1 MQGDLCKL
9 WLDILLA
16 PKSLADRPERVLV
29 AHSSGMRIMKRLR
42 WTALPVLL
50 ALAPASYAQSIG
62 YEETLRAAVADQPQ
76 VRARELQVDARRQVA
91 DAADELPDPRLRA
104 GIQNLPISGPAAFQ
118 LDRQLPTQ
126 IQVGVE
132 QDIPNLAKRHARA
145 GMATADIDFATAQ
158 LAHAR
163 HMARLGAGRAWIS
176 LAYSQQALNVAD
188 DALAQIER
196 LVPLARSAVAAG
208 SARPGESLEI
218 RRAVLEVEDMRTRID
233 AEREAA
239 QAMLARYIALQDA
252 TATGSIPAPDVDV
265 EQLRATLE
273 YNPEIILAVAQV
285 RQAEARIDLA
295 RSEKRPDFG
304 INVSYGRRDPMFG
317 DVVSVMGSITLP
329 IFAGRRQNP
338 RIAAAETEASAAQ
351 AIQLDRLRELQAQFE
366 ADLAAWRSAYR
377 QWQRATEEL
386 LPLAQ
391 SRADLERASFAANRA
406 ELLDVIEAI
415 KALALL
421 QIEILEREE
430 ATVEAATTLRLTYTE
445 FQP

>member
-1 MQGDLCKL
+1 MQGDLCRF

-62 YEETLRAAVADQPQ
+62 YEETLRVAVAEQPQ
-76 VRARELQVDARRQVA
+76 VRARELQLDARRQVA

-104 GIQNLPISGPAAFQ
+104 GIQNLPISGPAAFE

-126 IQVGVE
+126 IQVGIE
-132 QDIPNLAKRHARA
+132 QEIPNLAKRRARA
-145 GMATADIDFATAQ
+145 AMAVSDIDFATAQ
-158 LAHAR
+158 LAHTR
-163 HMARLGAGRAWIS
+163 HMTRLGAGEAWIS
-176 LAYSQQALNVAD
+176 LAYTQQALNVAD
-188 DALAQIER
+188 EALAQIER

-208 SARPGESLEI
+208 SARPGESLE
-218 RRAVLEVEDMRTRID
+218 VEDMRTRID
-233 AEREAA
+233 ADREAA
-239 QAMLARYIALQDA
+239 QAMLARYIAVQNA

-273 YNPEIILAVAQV
+273 SNPEIILAVAQV
-285 RQAEARIDLA
+285 RQAEASIDLA

>member
-1 MQGDLCKL
+1 MQKIC
-9 WLDILLA
+9 
-16 PKSLADRPERVLV
+16 
-29 AHSSGMRIMKRLR
+29 
-42 WTALPVLL
+42 WTAFPVLL

-62 YEETLRAAVADQPQ
+62 YEEALRAAVSEQPQ
-76 VRARELQVDARRQVA
+76 VRARELQLEARRSVA

-104 GIQNLPISGPAAFQ
+104 GIQNLPVTGPAAFEI
-118 LDRQLPTQ
+118 DRQLPTQ

-132 QDIPNLAKRHARA
+132 QDIPNLAERHARA
-145 GMATADIDFATAQ
+145 GMAAADIDLASAQ
-158 LAHAR
+158 LTRAQL
-163 HMARLGAGRAWIS
+163 MARLGAGEAWVS
-176 LAYSQQALNVAD
+176 LAYAQQALNVTD

-208 SARPGESLEI
+208 SARPAESLEI
-218 RRAVLEVEDMRTRID
+218 CRAILEVEDVRTRLEGD
-233 AEREAA
+233 LDAA
-239 QAMLARYIALQDA
+239 QAMLARYAAVEDA
-252 TATGSIPAPDVDV
+252 VATGAIPAADVDA
-265 EQLRATLE
+265 ERLRATLE
-273 YNPEIILAVAQV
+273 RNPDIILAIAQI
-285 RQAEARIDLA
+285 RQADARIDLA

-338 RIAAAETEASAAQ
+338 RIAAAEAEASAAQ

-366 ADLAAWRSAYR
+366 ADLADWRSAYR

-391 SRADLERASFAANRA
+391 SRADLERASFAASRA

-445 FQP
+445 YQP

>member
-1 MQGDLCKL
+1 MQKIC
-9 WLDILLA
+9 
-16 PKSLADRPERVLV
+16 
-29 AHSSGMRIMKRLR
+29 
-42 WTALPVLL
+42 WTAFPVLL
-50 ALAPASYAQSIG
+50 ALAPASYAQSIA
-62 YEETLRAAVADQPQ
+62 YEEALRAAVSEQPQ
-76 VRARELQVDARRQVA
+76 VRARELQLEARRSVA

-104 GIQNLPISGPAAFQ
+104 GIQNLPVAGPAAFEI
-118 LDRQLPTQ
+118 DRQLPTQ

-132 QDIPNLAKRHARA
+132 QDIPNLAERHARA
-145 GMATADIDFATAQ
+145 RMAVADIDLASAQ
-158 LAHAR
+158 LTRAQLT
-163 HMARLGAGRAWIS
+163 ARLGAGEAWIS
-176 LAYSQQALNVAD
+176 LAYTQQALNVID
-188 DALAQIER
+188 EALRQIER

-208 SARPGESLEI
+208 SARPAESLEI
-218 RRAVLEVEDMRTRID
+218 RRAVLEVEDMRTRLEGDLD
-233 AEREAA
+233 AAR
-239 QAMLARYIALQDA
+239 AMLARYAAVQGA
-252 TATGSIPAPDVDV
+252 VATGAIPAADVDA
-265 EQLRATLE
+265 ERLRATLE
-273 YNPEIILAVAQV
+273 LNPDIILAIAQV
-285 RQAEARIDLA
+285 RQADARIDLA

-304 INVSYGRRDPMFG
+304 INVSYGRRDRMFG

-338 RIAAAETEASAAQ
+338 RIAAAEAEASAAQ

>member
-1 MQGDLCKL
+1 MQKIC
-9 WLDILLA
+9 
-16 PKSLADRPERVLV
+16 
-29 AHSSGMRIMKRLR
+29 
-42 WTALPVLL
+42 WTAFPVLL

-62 YEETLRAAVADQPQ
+62 YEEALRAAVSEQPQ
-76 VRARELQVDARRQVA
+76 VRARELQLEARRSVA

-104 GIQNLPISGPAAFQ
+104 GIQNLPVAGPAAFEI
-118 LDRQLPTQ
+118 DRQLPTQ

-132 QDIPNLAKRHARA
+132 QDIPNLAERHARA
-145 GMATADIDFATAQ
+145 RMAVADIDLASAQ
-158 LAHAR
+158 LTRAQLT
-163 HMARLGAGRAWIS
+163 ARLGAGEAWIS
-176 LAYSQQALNVAD
+176 LAYTQQALNVID
-188 DALAQIER
+188 EALRQIER

-208 SARPGESLEI
+208 SARPAESLEI
-218 RRAVLEVEDMRTRID
+218 RRALLEVEDMRTRLEGDLD
-233 AEREAA
+233 AAR
-239 QAMLARYIALQDA
+239 AMLARYAAVQGA
-252 TATGSIPAPDVDV
+252 VATGAIPAADVDA
-265 EQLRATLE
+265 ERLRATLE
-273 YNPEIILAVAQV
+273 LNPDIILAIAQV
-285 RQAEARIDLA
+285 RQADARIDLA

-338 RIAAAETEASAAQ
+338 RIAAAEAEASAAQ

>member
-1 MQGDLCKL
+1 MQKIC
-9 WLDILLA
+9 WA
-16 PKSLADRPERVLV
+16 AF
-29 AHSSGMRIMKRLR
+29 
-42 WTALPVLL
+42 PVLL

-62 YEETLRAAVADQPQ
+62 YEEALRAAVSEQPQ
-76 VRARELQVDARRQVA
+76 VRARELQLEARRSVA

-104 GIQNLPISGPAAFQ
+104 GIQNLPVTGPAAFEI
-118 LDRQLPTQ
+118 DRQLPTQ

-132 QDIPNLAKRHARA
+132 QDIPNLAERHARA
-145 GMATADIDFATAQ
+145 RMAVADIDLASAQ
-158 LAHAR
+158 LTRAQLT
-163 HMARLGAGRAWIS
+163 ARLGAGEAWIS
-176 LAYSQQALNVAD
+176 LAYTQQALNVTD
-188 DALAQIER
+188 EALRQIER

-208 SARPGESLEI
+208 SARPAESLEI
-218 RRAVLEVEDMRTRID
+218 RRAVLEVEDMRTRLEGDLD
-233 AEREAA
+233 AAR
-239 QAMLARYIALQDA
+239 AMLARYAAVQGA
-252 TATGSIPAPDVDV
+252 VATGAIPAADVDA
-265 EQLRATLE
+265 ERLRATLE
-273 YNPEIILAVAQV
+273 LNPDIILAIAQV
-285 RQAEARIDLA
+285 RQADARIDLA

-338 RIAAAETEASAAQ
+338 RIAAAEAEASAAQ
-351 AIQLDRLRELQAQFE
+351 AIKLDRLRELQAQFE

-445 FQP
+445 LQS

>member
-1 MQGDLCKL
+1 MQKIC
-9 WLDILLA
+9 
-16 PKSLADRPERVLV
+16 
-29 AHSSGMRIMKRLR
+29 
-42 WTALPVLL
+42 WTAFPVLL

-62 YEETLRAAVADQPQ
+62 YEEALRAAVSEQPQ
-76 VRARELQVDARRQVA
+76 VRARELQLKARRSVA

-104 GIQNLPISGPAAFQ
+104 GIQNLPVTGPAAFEI
-118 LDRQLPTQ
+118 DRQLPTQ

-132 QDIPNLAKRHARA
+132 QDIPNLAERHARA
-145 GMATADIDFATAQ
+145 RVAAADIDLASAQ
-158 LAHAR
+158 LTRAQL
-163 HMARLGAGRAWIS
+163 MARLGAGEAWIS
-176 LAYSQQALNVAD
+176 LAYTQQALNVTD
-188 DALAQIER
+188 DALRQIER

-208 SARPGESLEI
+208 SARPAESLEI
-218 RRAVLEVEDMRTRID
+218 RRAVLEVEDVRTRLEGD
-233 AEREAA
+233 LDAA
-239 QAMLARYIALQDA
+239 QAMLARYAAVQDA
-252 TATGSIPAPDVDV
+252 VATGAIPAADVDA
-265 EQLRATLE
+265 ERLRATLE
-273 YNPEIILAVAQV
+273 LNPDIILAIAQV
-285 RQAEARIDLA
+285 RQADARIDLA

-304 INVSYGRRDPMFG
+304 INLSYGRRDPMFG

-338 RIAAAETEASAAQ
+338 RIAAAEAEASAAQ

-377 QWQRATEEL
+377 QWQRATQEL

-391 SRADLERASFAANRA
+391 SRADLESASFAANRA

>member
-1 MQGDLCKL
+1 MQKIC
-9 WLDILLA
+9 
-16 PKSLADRPERVLV
+16 
-29 AHSSGMRIMKRLR
+29 
-42 WTALPVLL
+42 WTAFPVLL
-50 ALAPASYAQSIG
+50 ALAPASYAQSIA
-62 YEETLRAAVADQPQ
+62 YEEALRAAVSEQPQ
-76 VRARELQVDARRQVA
+76 VRARELQLEARRSVA

-104 GIQNLPISGPAAFQ
+104 GIQNLPVAGPAAFEI
-118 LDRQLPTQ
+118 DRQLPTQ

-132 QDIPNLAKRHARA
+132 QDIPNLAERHARA
-145 GMATADIDFATAQ
+145 RMAVADIDLASAQ
-158 LAHAR
+158 LTRAQLT
-163 HMARLGAGRAWIS
+163 ARLGAGEAWIS
-176 LAYSQQALNVAD
+176 LAYTQQALNVID
-188 DALAQIER
+188 EALRQIER

-208 SARPGESLEI
+208 SARPAESLEI
-218 RRAVLEVEDMRTRID
+218 RRAVLEVEDMRTRLEGDLD
-233 AEREAA
+233 AAR
-239 QAMLARYIALQDA
+239 AMLARYAAVQGA
-252 TATGSIPAPDVDV
+252 VATGAIPAADVDA
-265 EQLRATLE
+265 ERLRATLE
-273 YNPEIILAVAQV
+273 LNPDIILAIAQV
-285 RQAEARIDLA
+285 RQADARIDLA

-338 RIAAAETEASAAQ
+338 RIAAAEAEASAAQ

>member
-1 MQGDLCKL
+1 MQKIC
-9 WLDILLA
+9 
-16 PKSLADRPERVLV
+16 
-29 AHSSGMRIMKRLR
+29 
-42 WTALPVLL
+42 WTAFPVLL
-50 ALAPASYAQSIG
+50 ALAPASYAQSIA
-62 YEETLRAAVADQPQ
+62 YEEALRAAVSEQPQ
-76 VRARELQVDARRQVA
+76 VRARELQLEARRSVA

-104 GIQNLPISGPAAFQ
+104 GIQNLPVTGPAAFEI
-118 LDRQLPTQ
+118 DRQLPTQ

-132 QDIPNLAKRHARA
+132 QDIPNLAERHARA
-145 GMATADIDFATAQ
+145 RMAVADIDLASAQ
-158 LAHAR
+158 LTRAQLT
-163 HMARLGAGRAWIS
+163 ARLGAGEAWIS
-176 LAYSQQALNVAD
+176 LAYTQQALNVID
-188 DALAQIER
+188 EALRQIER

-208 SARPGESLEI
+208 SARPAESLEI
-218 RRAVLEVEDMRTRID
+218 RRAVLEVEDMRTRLEGDLD
-233 AEREAA
+233 AAR
-239 QAMLARYIALQDA
+239 AMLARYAAVQGA
-252 TATGSIPAPDVDV
+252 VATGAIPAADVDA
-265 EQLRATLE
+265 ERLRATLE
-273 YNPEIILAVAQV
+273 LNPDIILAIAQV
-285 RQAEARIDLA
+285 RQADARIDLA

-304 INVSYGRRDPMFG
+304 INVSYGRRDRMFG

-338 RIAAAETEASAAQ
+338 RIAAAEAEASAAQ

>member
-1 MQGDLCKL
+1 MQKIC
-9 WLDILLA
+9 
-16 PKSLADRPERVLV
+16 
-29 AHSSGMRIMKRLR
+29 
-42 WTALPVLL
+42 WTAFPVLL
-50 ALAPASYAQSIG
+50 ALAPASYAQSIA
-62 YEETLRAAVADQPQ
+62 YEEALRAAVSEQPQ
-76 VRARELQVDARRQVA
+76 VRARELQLEARRSVA

-104 GIQNLPISGPAAFQ
+104 GIQNLPVTGPAAFEI
-118 LDRQLPTQ
+118 DRQLPTQ

-132 QDIPNLAKRHARA
+132 QDIPNLAERHARA
-145 GMATADIDFATAQ
+145 RMAVADIDLASAQ
-158 LAHAR
+158 LTRAQLT
-163 HMARLGAGRAWIS
+163 ARLGAGEAWIS
-176 LAYSQQALNVAD
+176 LAYTQQALNVID
-188 DALAQIER
+188 EALRQIER

-208 SARPGESLEI
+208 SARPAESLEI
-218 RRAVLEVEDMRTRID
+218 RRAVLEVEDMRTRLEGDLD
-233 AEREAA
+233 AAR
-239 QAMLARYIALQDA
+239 AMLARYAAVQGA
-252 TATGSIPAPDVDV
+252 VATGAIPAADVDA
-265 EQLRATLE
+265 ERLRATLE
-273 YNPEIILAVAQV
+273 LNPDIILAIAQV
-285 RQAEARIDLA
+285 RQADARIDLA

-338 RIAAAETEASAAQ
+338 RIAAAEAEASAAQ

>member
-1 MQGDLCKL
+1 MQKIC
-9 WLDILLA
+9 WPA
-16 PKSLADRPERVLV
+16 F
-29 AHSSGMRIMKRLR
+29 
-42 WTALPVLL
+42 PVLL

-62 YEETLRAAVADQPQ
+62 YEEALRAAVSEQPQ
-76 VRARELQVDARRQVA
+76 VRARELQLEARRSVA

-104 GIQNLPISGPAAFQ
+104 GIQNLPVTGPAAFEI
-118 LDRQLPTQ
+118 DRQLPTQ

-132 QDIPNLAKRHARA
+132 QDIPNLAERHARA
-145 GMATADIDFATAQ
+145 RVAAADIDLASAQ
-158 LAHAR
+158 LTRAQL
-163 HMARLGAGRAWIS
+163 MARLGAGEAWIS
-176 LAYSQQALNVAD
+176 LAYTQQALNVTD
-188 DALAQIER
+188 DALRQIER

-208 SARPGESLEI
+208 SARPAESLEI
-218 RRAVLEVEDMRTRID
+218 RRAVLEVEDVRTRLEGD
-233 AEREAA
+233 LDAA
-239 QAMLARYIALQDA
+239 QAMLARYAAVQDA
-252 TATGSIPAPDVDV
+252 VATGAIPGADVDA
-265 EQLRATLE
+265 ERLRATLE
-273 YNPEIILAVAQV
+273 LNPDIILAIAQV
-285 RQAEARIDLA
+285 RQADARIDLA

-304 INVSYGRRDPMFG
+304 INLSYGRRDPMFG

-338 RIAAAETEASAAQ
+338 RIAAAEAEASAAQ

-391 SRADLERASFAANRA
+391 SRADLESASFAANRA

>member
-1 MQGDLCKL
+1 MQKIC
-9 WLDILLA
+9 
-16 PKSLADRPERVLV
+16 
-29 AHSSGMRIMKRLR
+29 
-42 WTALPVLL
+42 WTAFPVLL

-62 YEETLRAAVADQPQ
+62 YEEALRAAVSEQPQ
-76 VRARELQVDARRQVA
+76 VRARELQLEARRSVA

-104 GIQNLPISGPAAFQ
+104 GIQNLPVTGPAAFEI
-118 LDRQLPTQ
+118 DRQLPTQ

-132 QDIPNLAKRHARA
+132 QDIPNLAERHARA
-145 GMATADIDFATAQ
+145 RMAVADIDLASAQ
-158 LAHAR
+158 LTRAQLT
-163 HMARLGAGRAWIS
+163 ARLGAGEAWIS
-176 LAYSQQALNVAD
+176 LAYTQQALNVID
-188 DALAQIER
+188 EALRQIER

-208 SARPGESLEI
+208 SARPAESLEI
-218 RRAVLEVEDMRTRID
+218 RRAVLEVEDRRTRLEGDLD
-233 AEREAA
+233 AAR
-239 QAMLARYIALQDA
+239 AMLARYAAVQGA
-252 TATGSIPAPDVDV
+252 VATGAIPAADVDA
-265 EQLRATLE
+265 ERLRATLE
-273 YNPEIILAVAQV
+273 LNPDIILAIAQV
-285 RQAEARIDLA
+285 RQADARIDLA

-338 RIAAAETEASAAQ
+338 RIAAAEAEASAAQ

>member
-1 MQGDLCKL
+1 MARDEAQQQAEPG
-9 WLDILLA
+9 A
-16 PKSLADRPERVLV
+16 FRRAVVLV
-29 AHSSGMRIMKRLR
+29 GLF
-42 WTALPVLL
+42 LL
-50 ALAPASYAQSIG
+50 ALIVGGGPGISASCAR
-62 YEETLRAAVADQPQ
+62 LFRAEGMRVAVAARNIEKNSLANLVDEHD
-76 VRARELQVDARRQVA
+76 VRLFAC
-91 DAADELPDPRLRA
+91 DAADPQSVESLFADVTQQFGRPRLVVHNIDGRVQDVFGKRITDVSPEHVLA
-104 GIQNLPISGPAAFQ
+104 TLKNSTFSAF
-118 LDRQLPTQ
+118 L
-126 IQVGVE
+126 VG
-132 QDIPNLAKRHARA
+132 QK
-145 GMATADIDFATAQ
+145 
-158 LAHAR
+158 
-163 HMARLGAGRAWIS
+163 
-176 LAYSQQALNVAD
+176 
-188 DALAQIER
+188 
-196 LVPLARSAVAAG
+196 
-208 SARPGESLEI
+208 
-218 RRAVLEVEDMRTRID
+218 
-233 AEREAA
+233 AA
-239 QAMLARYIALQDA
+239 QAMLARYIAVQNA

-273 YNPEIILAVAQV
+273 SNPEIILAVAQV
-285 RQAEARIDLA
+285 RQAEASIDLA

>member
-1 MQGDLCKL
+1 MQKIC
-9 WLDILLA
+9 
-16 PKSLADRPERVLV
+16 
-29 AHSSGMRIMKRLR
+29 
-42 WTALPVLL
+42 WTAFPVLL

-62 YEETLRAAVADQPQ
+62 YEEALRAAVSEQPQ
-76 VRARELQVDARRQVA
+76 VRARELQLEARRSVA

-104 GIQNLPISGPAAFQ
+104 GIQNLPVAGPAAFEI
-118 LDRQLPTQ
+118 DRQLPTQ

-132 QDIPNLAKRHARA
+132 QDIPNLAERHARA
-145 GMATADIDFATAQ
+145 RMAVADIDLASAQ
-158 LAHAR
+158 LTRAQLT
-163 HMARLGAGRAWIS
+163 ARLGAGEAWIS
-176 LAYSQQALNVAD
+176 LAYTQQALNVID
-188 DALAQIER
+188 EALRQIER

-208 SARPGESLEI
+208 SARPAESLEI
-218 RRAVLEVEDMRTRID
+218 RRAVLEVEDMRTRLEGDLD
-233 AEREAA
+233 AAR
-239 QAMLARYIALQDA
+239 AMLARYAAVQGA
-252 TATGSIPAPDVDV
+252 VATGAIPAADVDA
-265 EQLRATLE
+265 ERLRATLE
-273 YNPEIILAVAQV
+273 LNPDIILAIAQV
-285 RQAEARIDLA
+285 RQADARIDLA

-329 IFAGRRQNP
+329 IFAGRRQDP
-338 RIAAAETEASAAQ
+338 RIAAAEAEATAAQ
-351 AIQLDRLRELQAQFE
+351 SIQLDRLRELQAQFE

-391 SRADLERASFAANRA
+391 SRADLERASFAASRA

-430 ATVEAATTLRLTYTE
+430 TTVETATTLRLTYTE
-445 FQP
+445 YQP

>member
-1 MQGDLCKL
+1 MQKIC
-9 WLDILLA
+9 
-16 PKSLADRPERVLV
+16 
-29 AHSSGMRIMKRLR
+29 
-42 WTALPVLL
+42 WTAFPVLL

-62 YEETLRAAVADQPQ
+62 YEEALRAAVSEQPQ
-76 VRARELQVDARRQVA
+76 VRARELQLEARRSVA

-104 GIQNLPISGPAAFQ
+104 GIQNLPVAGPAAFEI
-118 LDRQLPTQ
+118 DRQLPTQ

-132 QDIPNLAKRHARA
+132 QDIPNLAERHARA
-145 GMATADIDFATAQ
+145 RMAVADIDLASAQ
-158 LAHAR
+158 LTRAQLT
-163 HMARLGAGRAWIS
+163 ARLGAGEAWIS
-176 LAYSQQALNVAD
+176 LAYTQQALNVID
-188 DALAQIER
+188 EALRQIER

-208 SARPGESLEI
+208 SARPAESLEI
-218 RRAVLEVEDMRTRID
+218 RRAVLEVEDMRTRLEGDLD
-233 AEREAA
+233 AAR
-239 QAMLARYIALQDA
+239 AMLARYAAVQGA
-252 TATGSIPAPDVDV
+252 VATGAIPAADVDA
-265 EQLRATLE
+265 ERLRATLE
-273 YNPEIILAVAQV
+273 LNPDIILAIAQV
-285 RQAEARIDLA
+285 RQADARIDLA

-338 RIAAAETEASAAQ
+338 RIAAAEAEASAAQ

-391 SRADLERASFAANRA
+391 SRADLERASVAANRA